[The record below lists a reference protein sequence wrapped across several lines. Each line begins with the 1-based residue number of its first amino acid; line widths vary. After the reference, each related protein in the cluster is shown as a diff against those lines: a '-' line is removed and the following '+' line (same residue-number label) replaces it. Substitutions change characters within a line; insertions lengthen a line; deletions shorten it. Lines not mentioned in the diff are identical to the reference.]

1 MIGYTWA
8 QLYVNGKMVGPS
20 YGSGLPGPL
29 VPAMKDRAGD
39 YYVIRVG
46 AENDIRGEVL
56 AEARRVDGV
65 WQSRQ
70 RDYEGKLSKW
80 TLERTKT
87 NGGVPPPI
95 QVEGGKSCGQ

>member
-1 MIGYTWA
+1 MIGYAWA
-8 QLYVNGKMVGPS
+8 QLYVDGKMVGPS

-29 VPAMKDRAGD
+29 VPAMKDRTGTGD
-39 YYVIRVG
+39 RYVIRAG
-46 AENDIRGEVL
+46 TEGDTNGKVL

-80 TLERTKT
+80 TLERVKDL
-87 NGGVPPPI
+87 
-95 QVEGGKSCGQ
+95 KK